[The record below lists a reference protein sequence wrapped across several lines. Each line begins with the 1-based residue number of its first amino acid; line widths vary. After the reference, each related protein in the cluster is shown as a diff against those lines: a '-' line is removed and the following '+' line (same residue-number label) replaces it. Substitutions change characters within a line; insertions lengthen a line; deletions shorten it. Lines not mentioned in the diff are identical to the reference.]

1 MKTLAKV
8 LIIIGLVLGS
18 LGGLFRVALLFTGEG
33 LLETIEKSA
42 DQTDA
47 SFLIAKQGLE
57 QASAKTALNI
67 GSIAGSIVLILAG
80 GILGLLAAAA
90 DTGKKAKL
98 VFGII
103 MIVAGIGLLVLQ
115 SYVCAGAYIIG
126 GFLLLVYS
134 DKEAAH

>member
-1 MKTLAKV
+1 MKTAAKV
-8 LIIIGLVLGS
+8 IIIAGLVLGS

-33 LLETIEKSA
+33 MLETIGKSA
-42 DQTDA
+42 DQTDPN
-47 SFLIAKQGLE
+47 FLIAKQGLE

-80 GILGLLAAAA
+80 GILGLLAAAS
-90 DTGKKAKL
+90 DMEKKAKL
-98 VFGII
+98 VFTII
-103 MIVAGIGLLVLQ
+103 TIVAGIGLLVLQ
-115 SYVCAGAYIIG
+115 SYISAGAYIIG